1 VDYDLGVI
9 IDAAARDGGVP
20 HGALL
25 VRFVDAVLGDQGP
38 TLAAVRDEV
47 QRALGAAALVD
58 AAAAIASF
66 NAVVK
71 IADGTGIP
79 LEAAKEA
86 RTRDIRGTLAIDA
99 FRSCRAQ

>member
-1 VDYDLGVI
+1 MTPPRRSP
-9 IDAAARDGGVP
+9 AS
-20 HGALL
+20 
-25 VRFVDAVLGDQGP
+25 
-38 TLAAVRDEV
+38 
-47 QRALGAAALVD
+47 AALVD

-71 IADGTGIP
+71 VADGTGIP